1 MSDTGRRSLADII
14 SDADALADRFEQLDP
29 APVEAVG
36 ASPIRAVH
44 EAFQRSAAAQA
55 ELADAVAGARGA
67 GFSWAHIG
75 SMMGVSGE
83 AARKRFG
90 RVELRSPGRGR
101 PAG

>member
-29 APVEAVG
+29 ASVEAVD

-44 EAFQRSAAAQA
+44 DAFQRSADAQA
-55 ELADAVAGARGA
+55 ELADAVAGARA
-67 GFSWAHIG
+67 TGFSWAHIG

-90 RVELRSPGRGR
+90 RIEHHPPGRKR
-101 PAG
+101 LAG